1 MVSSAKHS
9 PHGLVRSLD
18 SSYSSLTASAVGAD
32 RFWQIDQGIRRFA
45 RRAVKKSRI
54 PRSQRPFANANGL
67 FVVLLAS
74 RQAIAIP
81 VFSRYPHLPS
91 ALIIYPAYNHY
102 GTNFRERNFEN
113 RLTAKKKRTE
123 ARDKVPSHWRKGS
136 SAFPFWNGLK
146 SECGTSHAWVSHA
159 GTQEDAWSRELPVF
173 RFLVGGDFPC
183 WILGPRFPKY
193 QSIHCL
199 P

>member
-81 VFSRYPHLPS
+81 WFWGNRNLLRPLF
-91 ALIIYPAYNHY
+91 IFQAY
-102 GTNFRERNFEN
+102 
-113 RLTAKKKRTE
+113 
-123 ARDKVPSHWRKGS
+123 
-136 SAFPFWNGLK
+136 
-146 SECGTSHAWVSHA
+146 
-159 GTQEDAWSRELPVF
+159 
-173 RFLVGGDFPC
+173 
-183 WILGPRFPKY
+183 
-193 QSIHCL
+193 
-199 P
+199 